1 VTEIVT
7 FKGAPPV
14 YGGRCVCGEDVGA
27 EIVKV
32 SEIDTF
38 KDGGRFL

>member
-1 VTEIVT
+1 MTEIVT

-14 YGGRCVCGEDVGA
+14 YGGDVMCVKDVGA

-32 SEIDTF
+32 SEIDTL